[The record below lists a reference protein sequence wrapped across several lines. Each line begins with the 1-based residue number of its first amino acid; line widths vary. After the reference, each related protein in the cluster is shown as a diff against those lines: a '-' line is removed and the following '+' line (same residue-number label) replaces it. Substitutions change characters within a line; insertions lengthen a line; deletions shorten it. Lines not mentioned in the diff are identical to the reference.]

1 MVENLPPNS
10 LSVAHFRPQRMLA
23 LGKGVEGSTR
33 STVDKPLSGQ
43 IAARTAMLAVGF
55 LYAVGFSSCG
65 ELSVTQQASHTRW
78 VFGRAEGFPSRGK
91 LSATKSVDLAVGAR
105 IARVYRS
112 YL

>member
-65 ELSVTQQASHTRW
+65 ELSVTQQAFPVCCRLSVMWWALRQAICLPHAAGSRSG
-78 VFGRAEGFPSRGK
+78 GRF
-91 LSATKSVDLAVGAR
+91 SVMW
-105 IARVYRS
+105 
-112 YL
+112 

>member
-1 MVENLPPNS
+1 VVSSPS
-10 LSVAHFRPQRMLA
+10 RSRLSQ
-23 LGKGVEGSTR
+23 
-33 STVDKPLSGQ
+33 
-43 IAARTAMLAVGF
+43 
-55 LYAVGFSSCG
+55 YAVGFPSCGGLFVRRYAYHMRQVLGQAVGFPSCG